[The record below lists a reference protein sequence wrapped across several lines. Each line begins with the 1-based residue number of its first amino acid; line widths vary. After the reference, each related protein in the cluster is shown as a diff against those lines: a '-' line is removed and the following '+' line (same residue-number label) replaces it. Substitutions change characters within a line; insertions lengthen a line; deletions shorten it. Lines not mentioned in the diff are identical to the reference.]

1 MTPIEAVTNAGP
13 LIYLALVG
21 QQNLLDRFYSRIV
34 LPQAVYQ
41 EVVVRGAGQPGA
53 EETRAAAASRRYEVV
68 TVSNRIAVEALLDE
82 IHVGEAEVIVSA
94 RELGIKR
101 VLLDDRAARR
111 KAKAMGLEVT
121 GTIGVLLLA
130 REAGLPIDLKHNFD
144 LLIQNG
150 FRLSDHVYDTLIAAY
165 S

>member
-1 MTPIEAVTNAGP
+1 V
-13 LIYLALVG
+13 
-21 QQNLLDRFYSRIV
+21 QKK
-34 LPQAVYQ
+34 
-41 EVVVRGAGQPGA
+41 
-53 EETRAAAASRRYEVV
+53 RAAAASRRYEVV

-94 RELGIKR
+94 HELGIKR

-150 FRLSDHVYDTLIAAY
+150 FRLSDHVYNTLIASY

>member
-1 MTPIEAVTNAGP
+1 MAPIEVVINAGP
-13 LIYLALVG
+13 LIYLALLG
-21 QQNLLDRFYSRIV
+21 HHDFLNRLYNRII

-41 EVVVRGAGQPGA
+41 EVVVQGVGQPGA
-53 EETRAAAASRRYEVV
+53 DETRTAAASRHYEVV

-82 IHVGEAEVIVSA
+82 LHVGEAEVIVLA
-94 RELGIKR
+94 RELGVKR
-101 VLLDDRAARR
+101 VLLDDGAARR

-130 REAGLPIDLKHNFD
+130 REAGLPIALGHDLE

-150 FRLSDHVYDTLIAAY
+150 FRLSRYVYDALVATAR
-165 S
+165 